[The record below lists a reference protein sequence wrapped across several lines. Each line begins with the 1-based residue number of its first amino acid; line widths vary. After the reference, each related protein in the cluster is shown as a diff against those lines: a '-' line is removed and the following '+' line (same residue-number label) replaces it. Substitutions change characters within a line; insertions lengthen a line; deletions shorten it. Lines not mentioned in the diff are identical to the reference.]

1 MRIRN
6 PVYFNMLLWKTIL
19 ILIADSRFVLFILVT
34 VLFLSVLCRG
44 EEDYPTAL
52 ERGCRAL
59 SSLAH
64 HSQARRCDRIFR
76 VTKKNKLF
84 RILVEICIKNISK

>member
-1 MRIRN
+1 MSMQNQIRN
-6 PVYFNMLLWKTIL
+6 PVYFNVLLWKTTL
-19 ILIADSRFVLFILVT
+19 IPIADMRHVFFMLVT

-44 EEDYPTAL
+44 EEDDPAAL

-64 HSQARRCDRIFR
+64 HSHVRRCHRIFR
-76 VTKKNKLF
+76 VKKKNKLVTF
-84 RILVEICIKNISK
+84 